1 MRGDEG
7 ARVRRN
13 ALGLGLLLGAA
24 VFSFGASCGCRR
36 AEILAINDD
45 GERCQGCIA
54 C

>member
-1 MRGDEG
+1 MGGAEG

-24 VFSFGASCGCRR
+24 VFSYGHSCGCRT

-45 GERCQGCIA
+45 GK
-54 C
+54 